1 MKQILVTIL
10 LLQSVSSFGQV
21 VLNEMQS
28 SNTSTLA
35 DNFGE
40 YDDWVEIHN
49 PTGDTIDIAGLVL
62 KDQVDTWAIPTGD
75 PSTVLPPNGYFL
87 LWADDQEAQGIFH
100 TNFKLASGGEFL
112 GLYQNDSVTVIDS
125 ITIPALSTDFS
136 YIRCQAQWLSTN
148 APSPL
153 NQNDCS
159 ASLHESQTIDDL
171 FNITWSDN
179 ETLVIHS
186 LNNNQTNYHF
196 SLCTMDGRKVTE
208 LALKEKETI
217 VPLELKESGTYF
229 IVIQSDK
236 SMYSKK
242 VLLLK

>member
-1 MKQILVTIL
+1 MVI
-10 LLQSVSSFGQV
+10 SF
-21 VLNEMQS
+21 
-28 SNTSTLA
+28 
-35 DNFGE
+35 FGR
-40 YDDWVEIHN
+40 
-49 PTGDTIDIAGLVL
+49 T
-62 KDQVDTWAIPTGD
+62 
-75 PSTVLPPNGYFL
+75 
-87 LWADDQEAQGIFH
+87 DQEAQGIFH

-136 YIRCQAQWLSTN
+136 YIRCQTQWLATST
-148 APSPL
+148 PSAL

-171 FNITWSDN
+171 FNITWSYN
-179 ETLVIHS
+179 ETLVINM
-186 LNNNQTNYHF
+186 LKGNQANYHF
-196 SLCTMDGRKVTE
+196 SLYTMDGRKVTE
-208 LALKEKETI
+208 LALEKKETI